1 MSEIKNLENLSK
13 LLRYYII
20 KSTTA
25 AGSGHLTSSL
35 SAVELMAGL
44 FFGGILHYDY
54 SNPQNFNNDRIIFS
68 KGHAA
73 PLFYS
78 SWTAA
83 GAITEQELLTLR
95 RFTSRL
101 EGHPTMEFPYT
112 EAATGS
118 LGQGLSVGV
127 GLALSAKYVDKLSFK
142 TFVLLGDSEMAEGS
156 VWEAVEI
163 AAYYKLN
170 NLIAV
175 LDINRLG
182 QRGET
187 MLGYK
192 VVEYQK
198 RLKAFGWETIVID
211 GHNLSQVLKAYNKAL
226 KVKGRPVAIVAKTLK
241 GKGVKMVENKEGW
254 HGKSLSSEMAEKAI
268 KDLGILDLAWCG
280 EIAKPKKA
288 VLKIE
293 KTKSTSLIDYKIG
306 ENKSVREAYGE
317 TLAILAQKY
326 PSLVVLDAE
335 VSNSTGAEKF
345 KQLYPKRFFE
355 MFIAEQNMISTA
367 LGMSRAGKIPFV
379 STFAAFFS
387 RGFDQIRMAAY
398 SLGNVKFCGS
408 HAGVSIGPD
417 GVSQMGLED
426 IALFRSVFGSV
437 VLYPC
442 DAVATQKLVE
452 EMARFSGLVYL
463 RSTREALPVIY
474 QAEEEFKIGGSKIL
488 KSSEQDVIT
497 IVAAGI
503 TVFEALKAYEELK
516 KRGVDVRVIDLYSI
530 KPIDGAALRQA
541 AQETGKIVV
550 VEDHYAEGGI
560 AEAVRSSL
568 GQEAGKVVSLAVKKR
583 PHSGTSEELLT
594 YEEISAEAIIK
605 KII

>member
-1 MSEIKNLENLSK
+1 
-13 LLRYYII
+13 
-20 KSTTA
+20 
-25 AGSGHLTSSL
+25 
-35 SAVELMAGL
+35 
-44 FFGGILHYDY
+44 
-54 SNPQNFNNDRIIFS
+54 
-68 KGHAA
+68 
-73 PLFYS
+73 
-78 SWTAA
+78 
-83 GAITEQELLTLR
+83 
-95 RFTSRL
+95 
-101 EGHPTMEFPYT
+101 
-112 EAATGS
+112 
-118 LGQGLSVGV
+118 

-187 MLGYK
+187 MLGHK

-254 HGKSLSSEMAEKAI
+254 HGKSLSPEMAEKAI

>member
-1 MSEIKNLENLSK
+1 MSEIKKLENLSK

-35 SAVELMAGL
+35 SAVELMSGL

-54 SNPQNFNNDRIIFS
+54 SNPKNFNNDRIIFS

-78 SWTAA
+78 LWTAA
-83 GAITEQELLTLR
+83 GAITEEELLTLR

-101 EGHPTMEFPYT
+101 EGHPTMGFPYT

-156 VWEAVEI
+156 VWEAIEI
-163 AAYYKLN
+163 AAHYKLN
-170 NLIAV
+170 NLIAIIDV
-175 LDINRLG
+175 NRLG

-187 MLGYK
+187 MLGHK
-192 VVEYQK
+192 VAEYQK
-198 RLKAFGWETIVID
+198 RLQAFGWEIITVD
-211 GHNLSQVLKAYNKAL
+211 GHNLSQILKAYDKAL
-226 KVKGRPVAIVAKTLK
+226 KTKGQPVAIIAKTLK

-254 HGKSLSSEMAEKAI
+254 HGKSLSAEMAEKAI
-268 KDLGILDLAWCG
+268 KALGGIDFTCRG
-280 EIAKPKKA
+280 EMAKPKKA

-293 KTKSTSLIDYKIG
+293 KAKLIPSINYKIG
-306 ENKSVREAYGE
+306 EKKSVREAYGE
-317 TLAILAQKY
+317 TLVALAQKY
-326 PSLVVLDAE
+326 PSLIVLDAE

-345 KQLYPKRFFE
+345 KQAYPRKFFE
-355 MFIAEQNMISTA
+355 MFIAEQNMISAA

-398 SLGNVKFCGS
+398 SLGNLKFCGS
-408 HAGVSIGPD
+408 HAGVSIGAD

-463 RSTREALPVIY
+463 RSTREATPVIY
-474 QAEEEFKIGGSKIL
+474 SANEEFKIGGSKIL
-488 KSSEQDVIT
+488 KSSEQDAAT

-503 TVFEALKAYEELK
+503 TVFEALKAYEELR
-516 KRGVDVRVIDLYSI
+516 KRGVNVRIIDLYSI
-530 KPIDGAALRQA
+530 KPLDVETLRQA
-541 AQETGKIVV
+541 AQETGKIIV

-560 AEAVRSSL
+560 AEAVRSAL
-568 GQEAGKVVSLAVKKR
+568 GQAAGKVVSLAVKKR
-583 PHSGTSEELLT
+583 PHSGTTGELLD
-594 YEEISAEAIIK
+594 YEEISAEVIIK
-605 KII
+605 KVI